1 MKQLLNRSLW
11 ACLFL
16 LSPLL
21 TPRAHGQSAIDFARI
36 DSTETLQNCQTVLRE
51 FIKGSKAMVLMEQHY
66 TRKGIAQAF
75 IPIPAGQGSRYP
87 DIYVFYFVAKAS
99 VRSAPWL
106 NLYSVD
112 QDLGRRAGSFRVTN
126 AVAVKDGYIFQ
137 IRLDRGSDA
146 IYPSRLVSNELQVV
160 SSNPGNLIA
169 FSL

>member
-1 MKQLLNRSLW
+1 MKQLLNRSIW

-16 LSPLL
+16 SVNLL
-21 TPRAHGQSAIDFARI
+21 TPGAFAQSAIDFARV
-36 DSTETLQNCQTVLRE
+36 DTTETLRSCQTVLRD
-51 FIKGSKAMVLMEQHY
+51 FIKGSKATVLMEQHY

-75 IPIPAGQGSRYP
+75 IPIPSGRGTSIP

-99 VRSAPWL
+99 VLSAPWL

-112 QDLGRRAGSFRVTN
+112 QDLGRRAGSFRITN

-146 IYPSRLVSNELQVV
+146 VYPSRLVSNELQVV
-160 SSNPGNLIA
+160 SSNPGSLIA